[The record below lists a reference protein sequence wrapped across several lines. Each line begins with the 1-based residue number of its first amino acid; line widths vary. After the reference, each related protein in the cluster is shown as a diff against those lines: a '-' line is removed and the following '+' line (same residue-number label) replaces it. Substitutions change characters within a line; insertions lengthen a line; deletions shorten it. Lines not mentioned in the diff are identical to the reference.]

1 MQLFRFFNL
10 LHVRWIN
17 ILYNHHTT
25 HCTLHAACITSATHF
40 IAASRTNQHMLNGS
54 YRGELPL
61 YLFRFMFSELN
72 VFRGGYIGNSRNS
85 MEMNVCIFTEFLE
98 SIQSNKYTLTVWL
111 GWRPKFGF
119 QLDAWPNNYRWST
132 LQNWFTYQIM
142 LTLCFELNSKRIP
155 FKICNCQNEI
165 ICPSAKLHF
174 VDPSPAERY
183 TPNNITNT
191 RTASTVIMQCS

>member
-1 MQLFRFFNL
+1 MYSMYSEAIEVRDSSTSIESTEA
-10 LHVRWIN
+10 HVLGHRTHATISIFQFIACTMN
-17 ILYNHHTT
+17 QHSIQPPHHS
-25 HCTLHAACITSATHF
+25 LHAACITSATHF

-72 VFRGGYIGNSRNS
+72 VFRGGYGYIGNSRNS

-119 QLDAWPNNYRWST
+119 QLDA
-132 LQNWFTYQIM
+132 
-142 LTLCFELNSKRIP
+142 
-155 FKICNCQNEI
+155 
-165 ICPSAKLHF
+165 
-174 VDPSPAERY
+174 
-183 TPNNITNT
+183 
-191 RTASTVIMQCS
+191 